1 LVANDP
7 ILPRLRALPLDYVDP
22 QTIEKVFAVSRSEAY
37 RILRNLDTLGLTG
50 LLLVR
55 RDALIQW
62 IEAFVQSAE
71 AQCEIRRVERIDQL
85 LETIRRNAAGIRV
98 PAADVRSRLLRDLP
112 GGIELQPGE
121 LRVSFSEPR
130 ISLLS
135 FLKVFPGH
143 GQWLAKLRGG
153 RGRSA
158 VEVGVRYL
166 GFALQAPFGLQEQLG

>member
-1 LVANDP
+1 MVANDP

-71 AQCEIRRVERIDQL
+71 AQCEIRRVERIDEML
-85 LETIRRNAAGIRV
+85 KTIRRNAAGSRIRV
-98 PAADVRSRLLRDLP
+98 PAAADVRSRLLRDLP
-112 GGIELQPGE
+112 GGIELHPGE
-121 LRVSFSEPR
+121 LRVSFFGAED
-130 ISLLS
+130 LA
-135 FLKVFPGH
+135 
-143 GQWLAKLRGG
+143 AKLFELSQAMANDWRNFEA
-153 RGRSA
+153 A
-158 VEVGVRYL
+158 VEDKL
-166 GFALQAPFGLQEQLG
+166 

>member
-1 LVANDP
+1 MVANDP

-22 QTIEKVFAVSRSEAY
+22 QTIEKVFAVSRPEAY
-37 RILRNLDTLGLTG
+37 RILRNLDTLELTG
-50 LLLVR
+50 RLLVR

-62 IEAFVQSAE
+62 IEAFVQSDE
-71 AQCEIRRVERIDQL
+71 ARCEFRRVERIDQL
-85 LETIRRNAAGIRV
+85 LETIRRNAAGSRVRV

-143 GQWLAKLRGG
+143 GQ
-153 RGRSA
+153 
-158 VEVGVRYL
+158 
-166 GFALQAPFGLQEQLG
+166 